1 MMDNLSLFIKLIF
14 EAFLYK
20 FENNDIFKKEKYEI
34 AQQKDIDLIRD
45 FIFFLNKFNFIE
57 LRKMKLFSVNWKET
71 FYQTPFNIENYKME
85 NVQIKLNN
93 NDLNIIFPG
102 GKIDLINIDN
112 YCSNLAKIIKFRIET
127 FGSGMDIFEKEVN
140 LKMDKIFEKIFL
152 KSHWDELSDYISGIL
167 CSETMKTIYQDIYG
181 IPMIIKDKNQIKK
194 ILNNVRFFNYRTNF
208 VAETKNKFLYIYIR
222 SILPEEYPTDINQ
235 KTCIYLIIFLTACIH
250 EIIGHLFLRI
260 YNYLNKD
267 KKQSSPMPKNPS
279 NYAKKRQKESGEYI
293 EEMLFGNS
301 KYQMTMK
308 EILFAL
314 DKNNY
319 NVNYKIFRKNFD
331 SINEQKN
338 EISEEL
344 KQILELYE
352 INLEELNLN
361 SIEKFSL
368 NKASEQYGFQISQ
381 YHSISQIDSD
391 DD

>member
-1 MMDNLSLFIKLIF
+1 
-14 EAFLYK
+14 
-20 FENNDIFKKEKYEI
+20 
-34 AQQKDIDLIRD
+34 
-45 FIFFLNKFNFIE
+45 
-57 LRKMKLFSVNWKET
+57 MKLFSVNWKET